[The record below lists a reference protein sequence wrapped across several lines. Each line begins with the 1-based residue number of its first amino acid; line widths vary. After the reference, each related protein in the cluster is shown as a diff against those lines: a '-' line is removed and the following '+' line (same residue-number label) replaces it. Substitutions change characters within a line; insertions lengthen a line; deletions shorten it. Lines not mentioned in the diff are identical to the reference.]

1 MAGAGDREKGFMTAA
16 LLSRKGQS
24 GAVTRVERTLTL
36 TRAKRYYSYPKA
48 PSQFLVERGI
58 DAGNGR

>member
-1 MAGAGDREKGFMTAA
+1 MTAA